1 MLKKT
6 TFIGIDI
13 ASKTFVST
21 IFNSKK
27 SVTEEFT
34 NNLEGFNSFVSWLK
48 KNRVKTNNSIVIMEA
63 TGVYNEELCHFLYKN
78 SYDLCVEN
86 PLKVKRAFGISP
98 KKTDIIDSKRIAEY
112 VFRFLDQIKLWQP
125 PQDVIEEIKELLSL
139 RENLVK
145 QNTANKNILKAL
157 KRKVIQNEL
166 SIKLIEKLINE
177 IKVKIKEIVNELKRL
192 VLINKEIGF
201 NYINLISIPGVSLLL
216 ASEIIALTNNFNKT
230 RDPREIASYLGIS
243 PNEHSSGTMFK
254 KPKSSGYGHSRIRKL
269 IYLASC
275 SIKTHNKEFKNYF
288 NRKVLE
294 GKNKR
299 LVLNNISNKIIKIMC
314 GIANSGK
321 PFIQG
326 YVSLSPS
333 LAA

>member
-1 MLKKT
+1 MIKKT

-27 SVTEEFT
+27 SITEEFD
-34 NNLEGFNSFVSWLK
+34 NNLEGYNYFVCWLK
-48 KNRVKTNNSIVIMEA
+48 KHRVKTNSSIVIMEA
-63 TGVYNEELCHFLYKN
+63 TGVYTEELCHYLYKN
-78 SYDLCVEN
+78 EYDVCVEN

-112 VFRFLDQIKLWQP
+112 GFRFLDQIKLWQP
-125 PQDVIEEIKELLSL
+125 PQEIIEEIKELLSL

-145 QNTANKNILKAL
+145 QNTANKNRLKAL
-157 KRKVIQNEL
+157 KKKVIQNKL
-166 SIKLIEKLINE
+166 SVKLIKELIE
-177 IKVKIKEIVNELKRL
+177 MIESKIKEIINELKRL
-192 VLINKEIGF
+192 VIINKEIGF

-216 ASEIIALTNNFNKT
+216 ASEIIGLTDNFNKT
-230 RDPREIASYLGIS
+230 KDPREIASYLGIS
-243 PNEHSSGTMFK
+243 PNEHSSGTMTK
-254 KPKSSGYGHSRIRKL
+254 KPKSAGYGHSRIRKL
-269 IYLASC
+269 LYLASC
-275 SIKTHNKEFKNYF
+275 SIKNHNKEFRNYF
-288 NRKVLE
+288 NRKVLS
-294 GKNKR
+294 GKHKG

-333 LAA
+333 LVA